1 MPRKTKEAIAK
12 ELATF
17 VRQYG
22 KRAQKG
28 KEPNDRSYD
37 PTIERYIKRLKP
49 EDLDVLLN
57 GDEDERLHTRIS
69 K

>member
-1 MPRKTKEAIAK
+1 MARKTKGQIAS
-12 ELATF
+12 ELGTF
-17 VRQYG
+17 LRQYG

-37 PTIERYIKRLKP
+37 PSVERYIKRLKP
-49 EDLDVLLN
+49 EELDVLIN
-57 GDEDERLHTRIS
+57 GDEDERLPTKIS

>member
-1 MPRKTKEAIAK
+1 MPRKNKEAIGK
-12 ELATF
+12 ELGTF
-17 VRQYG
+17 LRQYS
-22 KRAQKG
+22 KKAQKG

-49 EDLDVLLN
+49 EDLDVLIN
-57 GDEDERLHTRIS
+57 GDDDERLPTKIS